1 MKRLA
6 IVVQRY
12 GEEINGGA
20 ELHARLLAM
29 RLSRRYDIEVL
40 TSCALDYADWAMVYP
55 PGPCVVQG
63 IKVIRFAH
71 PRRNDIGRAR
81 VALPHKLR
89 FLLRGVLRWLP
100 GSQVATAK
108 GDPAYDGQDFLRR
121 QGPHCEGLMQHLRES
136 TARYDAVLFVTALYA
151 PVADGIRAWGRRSI
165 LVPQL
170 HDEKPMYQPVF
181 REVLGAA
188 GALIF
193 NTEAE
198 RGVAR
203 RLYGLDLSGAR
214 VAGAGVEITPP
225 TAEQVQAVL
234 QRHGLTPGYVVYVG
248 RIDVAKGCRELIAA
262 FLKTLARQPS
272 ARLVLVGKEVM
283 TVPPHPAITC
293 TGFVSE
299 ADRDALIAGAGALV
313 IPSKYESLSLVLLE
327 SMLLRTPVIANAA
340 CEVLADHI
348 RLSGA
353 GLAYRGQGQ
362 LARAMADVP
371 ALPALQR
378 KAIADKGVTYVE
390 QHWTW
395 PRVMA
400 LFEAAV
406 EEVSAPPDRPA
417 PPR

>member
-20 ELHARLLAM
+20 ELHARLLAT

-100 GSQVATAK
+100 GPQVATAK

-170 HDEKPMYQPVF
+170 HDEKAVYQPVF
-181 REVLGAA
+181 REVLGTA

-203 RLYGLDLSGAR
+203 RLYGLDLSNAR

-225 TAEQVQAVL
+225 TTEQVQSVL
-234 QRHGLTPGYVVYVG
+234 QGHGLTPGYVVYVG
-248 RIDVAKGCRELIAA
+248 RIDVGKGCRELIAA

-272 ARLVLVGKEVM
+272 AHLVLVGKEVM
-283 TVPPHPAITC
+283 KVPPHPAITC

-299 ADRDALIAGAGALV
+299 HDRDALIAGAGALV
-313 IPSKYESLSLVLLE
+313 IPSRYESLSLVLLE
-327 SMLLRTPVIANAA
+327 AMLLRTPVIANAA

-362 LARAMADVP
+362 LARAMAEIP
-371 ALPALQR
+371 ALPASDRQ
-378 KAIADKGVTYVE
+378 AIADKGAAYVE
-390 QHWTW
+390 RHWTW

-406 EEVSAPPDRPA
+406 EEVSALQDRPL